1 MTAGVRV
8 TVSGAGAPR
17 GFVPDPA
24 PALVRTYALRTVAV
38 NLDAAMDEAAASEDR
53 TPVFVL
59 RVDWNRNGNYD
70 HRWSNMTRI
79 VEEFSLTEE
88 LATDL
93 PAQVAYVEGTSS
105 RKLQFTLG
113 GQMTAD
119 AYINPD
125 GTYVEEIDTVYAFS
139 PYGPSGPGTL
149 VGAGMELR
157 TGFQTS
163 QGEAT
168 MVQFTGRLSGYS
180 PSASSRDVVIDALD
194 PVSQLRR
201 PITIYAYGVDGL
213 LLNRY
218 GNAAY
223 PFAINCQWY
232 IDTILRLNGYYA
244 SPPWGGHFGEGGC
257 ALSATMHGSYQAE
270 IGSVT
275 YVITN
280 YYTIHGP
287 YWISPFEYG
296 VTSSWTDP
304 GAHPFQMMYPKFGYD
319 ITIKWLCRSAG
330 PMRAGVDGWGMSGW
344 VQLPAAGTNVTGD
357 MWSFQPVDRGSPQM
371 VMQLKIINGVP
382 YVFMLWPSGQQALYT
397 IAGFSLSNQ
406 PQWMFIGCHFN
417 SEPGGVRISMNFG
430 GAYGQILVPIP
441 VPSNLSYEPAALAFG
456 RTVVPFTNFS
466 IWYQPGTPGPLDWVG
481 QTWTPTAQVDPAV
494 NWVGGAPDI
503 INRESYD
510 LLKEIVAA
518 DFGTFYFDEFG
529 KPNFRSRIVNWGWNR
544 APETL
549 TSERALSDLVVA
561 VDDSAVRNSIDYEF
575 SLWAAQGWEV
585 IWESEDLNYLNLN
598 DGQRGTWY
606 IPLPENCPIIQETN
620 SDVVQWISSEN
631 WDNVDNNPYYA
642 DKVVFAAS
650 ALSDTTVDAYT
661 GIQNNVLHPRSGGF
675 FAFTIRRYDPRTAI
689 LQIYN
694 NIGFGVRFATADKV
708 GTNSS
713 TGMADNTQI
722 TVGKPAFR
730 ITGRKVV
737 ETPAG
742 SSSVR
747 DWASIARYGLLSYD
761 LGGKNQ
767 WRQTQGS
774 GDLLSAS
781 VMQWTSRP
789 KPILQQVEV
798 PHNPRRRLYDKI
810 ILTETDSLGA
820 RIWCTLAART
830 VTYNADGARDQ
841 LTLRPDSAPPGW

>member
-1 MTAGVRV
+1 VSAVVAV
-8 TVSGAGAPR
+8 TVSGPGSPR
-17 GFVPDPA
+17 SYVQDPD

-38 NLDAAMDEAAASEDR
+38 NLDAAMDEATAADER
-53 TPVFVL
+53 HPVFSL
-59 RVDWNRNGNYD
+59 RADWTGTGNYD
-70 HRWSNMTRI
+70 HRWSNLTRM

-93 PAQVAYVEGTSS
+93 PAQVGYVEGTSS
-105 RKLQFTLG
+105 RKLQLTLG
-113 GQMTAD
+113 GQMTTD
-119 AYINPD
+119 GYINND
-125 GTYVEEIDTVYAFS
+125 DTYLEEVDTVYAFS
-139 PYGPSGPGTL
+139 PYGPSGPGPL
-149 VGAGMELR
+149 INVAMELR

-163 QGEAT
+163 QGPAT
-168 MVQFTGRLSGYS
+168 MVQFTGKLSGYS
-180 PSASSRDVVIDALD
+180 PSASSRDVVVDALD
-194 PVSQLRR
+194 PVAQLRR
-201 PITIYAYGVDGL
+201 PITIYAYGVDGIL
-213 LLNRY
+213 LARY

-232 IDTILRLNGYYA
+232 IDAILRANGYHA
-244 SPPWGGHFGEGGC
+244 SPSWGGIYGEAGC
-257 ALSATMHGSYQAE
+257 VLSATMHGSYQHE

-275 YVITN
+275 YVTSI

-287 YWISPFEYG
+287 NWISPFEYG
-296 VTSSWTDP
+296 ATALPTDP
-304 GAHPFQMMYPKFGYD
+304 GAHPFQMMYPKLGYD
-319 ITIKWLCRSAG
+319 ITVKWLCRSAG
-330 PMRAGVDGWGMSGW
+330 PMRPGIDGWGMSGW
-344 VQLPAAGTNVTGD
+344 VQLPAAGSSITGD
-357 MWSFQPVDRGSPQM
+357 LWSFQPVDRASTAQM
-371 VMQLKIINGVP
+371 VMQLKIINGQP
-382 YVFMLWPSGQQALYT
+382 YVFMLWPGGQQALYT
-397 IAGFSLSNQ
+397 VAGFTLPSQS
-406 PQWMFIGCHFN
+406 QWMFIGCHFN

-430 GAYGQILVPIP
+430 GQYAVAFVAVP
-441 VPSNLSYEPAALAFG
+441 VPVLSYEPAALAFG
-456 RTVVPFTNFS
+456 RTILPFTNFS
-466 IWYQPGTPGPLDWVG
+466 IWYQPGTPGALDWVG
-481 QTWTPTAQVDPAV
+481 QTWTPTAYVDPAV
-494 NWVGGAPDI
+494 NWIGGAPDI

-518 DFGTFYFDEFG
+518 DFGTFYFDETG
-529 KPNFRSRIVNWGWNR
+529 MPYFRSRIVNRGWNR

-549 TSERALSDLVVA
+549 TSQRALSDLVVA

-575 SLWAAQGWEV
+575 SLWAAQQWEV
-585 IWESEDLNYLNLN
+585 IWEPDDLNYLSLA
-598 DGQRGTWY
+598 DGALGTWY
-606 IPLPENCPIIQETN
+606 IPLPEDCPIIAETN
-620 SDVVQWISSEN
+620 SDVVQWVSSEN

-650 ALSDTTVDAYT
+650 ALSNTTVDAYT
-661 GIQNNVLHPRSGGF
+661 GIQNNVLHPRNGGY
-675 FAFTIRRYDPRTAI
+675 FTFRIRRFDPRTAI

-694 NIGFGVRFATADKV
+694 NIGFGVRFATVDKV
-708 GTNSS
+708 GTDSS
-713 TGMADNTQI
+713 TGLADNSQV

-730 ITGRKVV
+730 ITGRKIT

-747 DWASIARYGLLSYD
+747 DEASIARYGLQTYD
-761 LGGKNQ
+761 LGGRNQ

-810 ILTETDSLGA
+810 ILTEPDSFGA

-830 VTYNADGARDQ
+830 VTYNNDGARDQ